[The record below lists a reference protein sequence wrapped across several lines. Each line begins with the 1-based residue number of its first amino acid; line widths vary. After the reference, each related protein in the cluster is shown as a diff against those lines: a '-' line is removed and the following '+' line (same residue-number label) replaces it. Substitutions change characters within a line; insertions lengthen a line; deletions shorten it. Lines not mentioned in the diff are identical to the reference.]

1 MLKSYQAAVLCG
13 VVLVAG
19 IYSAHGDRWRESWR
33 ESRQACGEYRGWV
46 LSENRRPK
54 TPTKYVERRF
64 WDEVVS
70 EHNCKKLEV
79 VKYSDTQPKTGTS
92 WPEYLRSLQDES

>member
-1 MLKSYQAAVLCG
+1 MLKSYQLTILCG

-19 IYSAHGDRWRESWR
+19 IYSAHGERWQKEM
-33 ESRQACGEYRGWV
+33 QVCGEYRGWV

-54 TPTKYVERRF
+54 TPTKYEDRVF
-64 WDEVVS
+64 WQEVAS
-70 EHNCKKLEV
+70 EHNCKELEI
-79 VKYSDTQPKTGTS
+79 VKYSDTQPKTGIS